1 MGNIWGEG
9 WGRWRERDGEDGE
22 SRRARDWS
30 EMKGERGRWTERDG
44 EDKRSGRERD
54 CEEGGRER
62 DVKTEGWGRWREGEG
77 GGRGIPTRS
86 LTSKLHRGL
95 LTDDGAVLVGG
106 DARVLPQVLVPGRVS
121 DDQVTSHHAVVVI
134 RPDVDVDSVQHPSG
148 EIK

>member
-1 MGNIWGEG
+1 ME
-9 WGRWRERDGEDGE
+9 
-22 SRRARDWS
+22 
-30 EMKGERGRWTERDG
+30 GERGSWTERVG
-44 EDKRSGRERD
+44 
-54 CEEGGRER
+54 EGGRER
-62 DVKTEGWGRWREGEG
+62 EVKTEGWGRWREGEG